1 MDELKEILLSSFSTS
16 QKTIGEHTKG
26 IQKVREVL
34 VETIKEDQEGQGKE
48 KIIEEFHKALFK
60 NVCKFLVIDD
70 TKQNSSVQR
79 IIQFTAKL
87 VQSLTTSGDDDEAGD
102 FLLNSLCKA
111 SGSSSKVVRLRSVQ
125 VIVAVLDLLSDDV
138 AGEGFELDESVF
150 GTLVEC
156 MTRRARDRNAA
167 VRLEAI
173 LALSRLQNPEDREDP
188 VIELFIHSMEVDPSP
203 FVRKAVLLNI
213 AITSLT
219 LKHILRRI
227 RDSSDS
233 VRATAFRVLSEKVDV
248 RSLSIKQKV
257 SLVSAGNGDRSS
269 TVRNIFTSM
278 VRDQWLTSLSQ
289 NNDPVAVIGCIDP
302 AEHEEEAEALAHCLL
317 GVPRPKENKE
327 TKKGKEDGEKEPESG
342 TQTTFLSK
350 ESPSAEEAL
359 WWRVQCMEALKDDP
373 LSVPEDL
380 ISDLTTLAGTI
391 ARMAKASPF
400 VCSQVLRV
408 AEAAARGSSDVVGRI
423 ACAEALC
430 ELLKS
435 GDVSD
440 SLVDPILEA
449 LGAAWASPEEGK
461 RILLE
466 DVLGHLF
473 ATGEEKLD
481 FLEVY
486 LYRIALI
493 TCFGLCSCRECFD
506 ANEVDHLFQKVALPC
521 IQHREA
527 RVREVGV
534 KIAAVSCIVA
544 PYAETLNSFLPIII
558 LALKND
564 QTSVRCVA
572 AKGLFDIVGM
582 FGFEKLEAAIT
593 AVDVQAE
600 LLSTFNEI
608 SCDEVNSD
616 DADLLT
622 AFAEGFA
629 KLFFLG
635 VINKNTVI
643 RSDANNNNNKDKGK
657 QKKGNKNNKKDDDN
671 DEDNSDKDD
680 KEGSEDSDDNNSDKD
695 DNDNNDDDDDD
706 KDDDYE
712 EGNEEDHN
720 ITKPTDVLAR
730 LAVFM
735 HLPALRKPPLL
746 RQCLSVFFAAY
757 VCPPRGGNPAKAAE
771 RMRLLELTVG
781 PAMEY
786 AVRVEGTLEF
796 AVKLAR
802 FLLRLV
808 LAGTQMAA
816 ASSRGDI
823 INTEAV
829 ARMQSRVILD
839 LAGRAYKQVDE
850 GGPLGRVYCFII
862 SKCLL
867 PFIDYE
873 RTETIK
879 LLLAY
884 VELLMSRSSDSISK
898 KALRVFCKALKKDK
912 RFKSD
917 FENSK
922 ELDAYKEKAIKRV
935 EQQEEEMEVEV
946 KKENVEVNEASENND
961 DNDVQMSSEAHV
973 EVKEEKESDNDDV
986 ISTEENAD
994 NADREEENVDNVG
1007 REDGNDNENAEVKD
1021 EEMEEPKTPRQESE
1035 KVCESATPLKTSST
1049 SNFVDLFNNE
1059 SEEID
1064 GDGDNESQKQV
1075 PVPDE
1080 LELKRRERRKTIAG
1094 IPNPD
1099 WYVSPTKS
1107 QTKMKLYPRRLSMCP
1122 VTAPKDIF
1130 KDMDDENEMSSDE
1143 EVDFYDDVDEPDE
1156 KNDTNNKEDN
1166 EIENEEN
1173 EENDAPPPEKKR
1185 RVEEDKESE
1194 NNEEMSDYQMDI
1206 PESNVAKVKE
1216 EEEEEEVEE
1225 KENDENDENG
1235 DDDYDD
1241 IDFYINENVDI
1252 PPKNQR
1258 RKSIPALV
1266 SNSRDL
1272 KDFLDRLGG
1281 GSNE

>member
-1 MDELKEILLSSFSTS
+1 MDELKEILLSSFSAS

-34 VETIKEDQEGQGKE
+34 AETISEDPEGQGKA

-60 NVCKFLVIDD
+60 NVCKFLVVDD
-70 TKQNSSVQR
+70 TKQNSGVQR

-87 VQSLTTSGDDDEAGD
+87 VQSLTSSGDDEEAGD

-111 SGSSSKVVRLRSVQ
+111 SESSSKAVRLRSVQ

-138 AGEGFELDESVF
+138 SGEGFELDEGVF

-156 MTRRARDRNAA
+156 MTRRARDRNAS
-167 VRLEAI
+167 VRLEAV
-173 LALSRLQNPEDREDP
+173 LALSRLQNPEDKDDP
-188 VIELFIHSMEVDPSP
+188 VVELFVHSMEVDPSP

-219 LKHILRRI
+219 LRHILRRV

-257 SLVSAGNGDRSS
+257 ALVAAGNGDRSP
-269 TVRNIFTSM
+269 TVRNIFTAM
-278 VRDQWLTSLSQ
+278 VRDQWLASLSQ
-289 NNDPVAVIGCIDP
+289 NSDPVAVIGCVEP
-302 AEHEEEAEALAHCLL
+302 AEHEEEAEALARCLL
-317 GVPRPKENKE
+317 SVPQAKGTRESTGDNENENENENENGKESKESSEKE
-327 TKKGKEDGEKEPESG
+327 TQIP
-342 TQTTFLSK
+342 FLSK

-359 WWRVQCMEALKDDP
+359 WWRVRCMEALKDDP
-373 LSVPEDL
+373 LAVPEDL
-380 ISDLTTLAGTI
+380 ISDLSTLAGTI

-400 VCSQVLRV
+400 VCAQVLRV
-408 AEAAARGSSDVVGRI
+408 AEAAARGSSDIVGRT
-423 ACAEALC
+423 ACAQALC

-440 SLVDPILEA
+440 SLVEPILGA
-449 LGAAWASPEEGK
+449 LGAAWPSPGEGK
-461 RILLE
+461 RILVE
-466 DVLGHLF
+466 DVLGHLL
-473 ATGEEKLD
+473 AAGEERLD
-481 FLEVY
+481 FLEAY
-486 LYRIALI
+486 LYRMALV

-506 ANEVDHLFQKVALPC
+506 ANEVDHLLQKVALPC

-544 PYAETLNSFLPIII
+544 PYAETLNAFLPIVV

-572 AKGLFDIVGM
+572 AKGLFDIAGM

-593 AVDVQAE
+593 VVDVRAE
-600 LLSTFNEI
+600 LITTFNEI
-608 SCDEVNSD
+608 SCDEVSSE
-616 DADLLT
+616 DADLIT

-635 VINKNTVI
+635 VIGLNTVVT
-643 RSDANNNNNKDKGK
+643 SNNSSTDNENNNNK
-657 QKKGNKNNKKDDDN
+657 KGNKKDKDK
-671 DEDNSDKDD
+671 DNSDDD
-680 KEGSEDSDDNNSDKD
+680 D
-695 DNDNNDDDDDD
+695 DDDDDD

-712 EGNEEDHN
+712 ERGENKPST
-720 ITKPTDVLAR
+720 ITKATDILAR

-816 ASSRGDI
+816 ASSKGSI
-823 INTEAV
+823 VNTEAV

-839 LAGRAYKQVDE
+839 LAGRAYRQVNE
-850 GGPLGRVYCFII
+850 GGPLSRVYCFII

-867 PFIDYE
+867 PFVNFKQ
-873 RTETIK
+873 TETIK

-884 VELLMSRSSDSISK
+884 VELLLSRSDDTLSK
-898 KALRVFCKALKKDK
+898 KALNTFRRALKKDK
-912 RFKSD
+912 HFKSD
-917 FENSK
+917 FANDD
-922 ELDAYKEKAIKRV
+922 ELDAYEEKAIDRAEK
-935 EQQEEEMEVEV
+935 QEEEEVEEVEV
-946 KKENVEVNEASENND
+946 KKEVTEGEKRENENDGNEAKDAEMDVEPSIEVKEEEKEDDANEGVATTEG
-961 DNDVQMSSEAHV
+961 DNDENDNDNEHV
-973 EVKEEKESDNDDV
+973 EVK
-986 ISTEENAD
+986 
-994 NADREEENVDNVG
+994 G
-1007 REDGNDNENAEVKD
+1007 
-1021 EEMEEPKTPRQESE
+1021 EEMEEPKTPRQETGD
-1035 KVCESATPLKTSST
+1035 VYESATPLKTSST

-1059 SEEID
+1059 AEDND
-1064 GDGDNESQKQV
+1064 GESSKQET
-1075 PVPDE
+1075 VPDE

-1107 QTKMKLYPRRLSMCP
+1107 QSKMKLYPRRMSMCP
-1122 VTAPKDIF
+1122 VTNPKDIM
-1130 KDMDDENEMSSDE
+1130 KEMDEEEEEEANSEE
-1143 EVDFYDDVDEPDE
+1143 EVDFYDDVEDESEE
-1156 KNDTNNKEDN
+1156 KNGTSEEKENASDD
-1166 EIENEEN
+1166 EED
-1173 EENDAPPPEKKR
+1173 ESDVPPPEKKR
-1185 RVEEDKESE
+1185 RVSGTLQNNEDEED
-1194 NNEEMSDYQMDI
+1194 NEMSN
-1206 PESNVAKVKE
+1206 EKE
-1216 EEEEEEVEE
+1216 EEEEEENVS
-1225 KENDENDENG
+1225 DESG
-1235 DDDYDD
+1235 DDDDDD
-1241 IDFYINENVDI
+1241 IDFYIDENVDI

-1266 SNSRDL
+1266 ANSRDL
-1272 KDFLDRLGG
+1272 KDFLDRLG
-1281 GSNE
+1281 SNE